1 MSLVFQLSSTQG
13 VKSGGGWQVPIDQ
26 VPEVSLCLS
35 SRAPE
40 GLHSESLSY
49 VVERRLDL
57 VYLVK
62 FRIRVDH

>member
-13 VKSGGGWQVPIDQ
+13 VKSGGGWRVPVDQ
-26 VPEVSLCLS
+26 VLEVSLCLS

-40 GLHSESLSY
+40 GFHSESLSY

-62 FRIRVDH
+62 FKMRVDH